1 LNRTQTDIAVGLF
14 VLVAFAVLMWGSVQ
28 VGAIRGWTGTEAR
41 RIVARFEDVSGLDE
55 ESEVLVAGVR
65 VGRVERMELEGGQAR
80 VTIRVENDDLVV
92 PVDSVVAI
100 RSRGLLGEK
109 VVEIV
114 PGRSDLRIEEDGA
127 LASTQEAT
135 DLGQL
140 VNRLGAIASDI
151 EQVSDTF
158 RRVLG
163 GPEGEASLREIVSN
177 VQTTTSDLRALVE
190 RNEERVDRAFSNF
203 DSFSSDLAQ
212 LTAENRDSI
221 SELVS
226 SYSDAS
232 TKLNTAL
239 DSLVRVSEQ
248 VERGEGTLGK
258 LLSDDELYQEVDA
271 ALVEARGAL
280 REVRRAA
287 EETQEQVPAT
297 ILTVLIGSLF

>member
-114 PGRSDLRIEEDGA
+114 PGRSDLRIEDDGA

-140 VNRLGAIASDI
+140 VNRLGAIATDI

-203 DSFSSDLAQ
+203 DSFSSELAQ